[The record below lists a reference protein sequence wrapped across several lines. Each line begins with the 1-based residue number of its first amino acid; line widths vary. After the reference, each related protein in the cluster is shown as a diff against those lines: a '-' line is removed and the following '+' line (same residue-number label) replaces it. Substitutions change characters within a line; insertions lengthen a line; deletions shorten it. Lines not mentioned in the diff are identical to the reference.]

1 MYRSPSQTPDE
12 FDSFINNLGNL
23 IIDTYSQKADFVLM
37 IGDFN
42 AKSCNWSTNDTTTPE
57 GAQLDSSTSLNGA
70 NSHFATVFYLYK
82 PYFH

>member
-1 MYRSPSQTPDE
+1 
-12 FDSFINNLGNL
+12 
-23 IIDTYSQKADFVLM
+23 M